1 MSGQTTG
8 QKEGGNLTYFIFTME
23 LLLFLDKKEKKRAE
37 SRMMGNSCSIS
48 LSQLVNHEVIMHL
61 LCARYLLYTI
71 GRAGKL
77 TSGWDR
83 CRPYSR
89 RCHMWTR
96 GQIQGQIILEFS
108 GKGAFLL
115 ILLNTCCVLGPGPGT
130 RGKGGDARGLR
141 EELVLEMRQVRW
153 VEFRDV

>member
-1 MSGQTTG
+1 
-8 QKEGGNLTYFIFTME
+8 
-23 LLLFLDKKEKKRAE
+23 
-37 SRMMGNSCSIS
+37 MMGNSCSIS

-108 GKGAFLL
+108 GKGAFLTSYFVKH
-115 ILLNTCCVLGPGPGT
+115 LLCPGPWT
-130 RGKGGDARGLR
+130 RN
-141 EELVLEMRQVRW
+141 
-153 VEFRDV
+153 

>member
-48 LSQLVNHEVIMHL
+48 LSQLVNREVIMHL

-77 TSGWDR
+77 TAGWDR

-108 GKGAFLL
+108 GKGAFLTSYFVKH
-115 ILLNTCCVLGPGPGT
+115 LLCPGPWTRSWGQGGRCQGPSGRAGT
-130 RGKGGDARGLR
+130 
-141 EELVLEMRQVRW
+141 
-153 VEFRDV
+153 